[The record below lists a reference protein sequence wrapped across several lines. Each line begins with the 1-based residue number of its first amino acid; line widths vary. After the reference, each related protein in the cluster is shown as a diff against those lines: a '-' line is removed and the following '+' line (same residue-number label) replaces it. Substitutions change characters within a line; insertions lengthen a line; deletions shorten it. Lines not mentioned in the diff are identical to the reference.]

1 MFYDK
6 LEYEYFCL
14 LKCDAMQTCRMCRQQ
29 VLPKYWYLRTRS
41 HGIIC
46 KKTVIFIS
54 TIMKLTGLIL
64 CVAVGTSNCFLHSV
78 LQICGYCECSTR
90 NEYSSAYWDNNSI
103 WKHSWGCGNYRTCN
117 QSSSQIPWDLALAH
131 AWSRVGSPMG
141 YYHNTIVL
149 VISAVAIS
157 ELSLKVAFINF
168 ISRKFSCTNL
178 LRTFQ
183 EYKISLLHLV
193 SFNIILWILGY
204 KRSIVLNIN
213 YKFRIIWLP
222 INCWSLLRS
231 ENSVT

>member
-1 MFYDK
+1 
-6 LEYEYFCL
+6 
-14 LKCDAMQTCRMCRQQ
+14 
-29 VLPKYWYLRTRS
+29 
-41 HGIIC
+41 
-46 KKTVIFIS
+46 
-54 TIMKLTGLIL
+54 
-64 CVAVGTSNCFLHSV
+64 
-78 LQICGYCECSTR
+78 
-90 NEYSSAYWDNNSI
+90 
-103 WKHSWGCGNYRTCN
+103 
-117 QSSSQIPWDLALAH
+117 
-131 AWSRVGSPMG
+131 MG

-222 INCWSLLRS
+222 INC
-231 ENSVT
+231 